1 MRGKTLP
8 DLSCKEPKNRD
19 RQETKEWQ
27 AWPCAIVLVIV
38 RIPMHKHWKQFG
50 HILVLTST
58 MILAVVLALFPTPLQ
73 AQVPPKGI
81 DPTLLAKA
89 NAGNADAQ
97 FNLGAHYAN
106 GQGVMQDYAQAAVWY
121 QKAGDQG
128 NASAQYN
135 LALLYEDGRGLQ
147 QDYAQAAIW
156 YRKAAEQGFA
166 SAQCNLGLL
175 YAHGRGVQQDH
186 TQAAAWYRKAAEQGN
201 AVAQFDLGALYAHGD
216 SGSQDH
222 AESAKWYLKAAESC
236 DAANDKSAGYCESMI
251 LIGFAYMNGDGVPQD
266 YTQAAKWLR
275 KSAEKGDSLAME
287 SMGWFYAKGYG
298 VPTDAHQAE
307 MWFRKAADQ
316 GDTNAKIAL
325 EATQRL
331 LALGPSAYQTA
342 IFDGWQTVPSGTYC
356 NTTATATPS
365 PYQNGL
371 VTAYGTTNCSDSSKK
386 VFSIT
391 LGQYRYQVAPEYGA
405 LAYMPVTWI
414 FYAGKQ
420 SPLEKL
426 PPGTEVRVRSDGGFL
441 YMLNAKG
448 KDTKFE
454 IVSVGPR

>member
-1 MRGKTLP
+1 
-8 DLSCKEPKNRD
+8 
-19 RQETKEWQ
+19 
-27 AWPCAIVLVIV
+27 
-38 RIPMHKHWKQFG
+38 
-50 HILVLTST
+50 
-58 MILAVVLALFPTPLQ
+58 
-73 AQVPPKGI
+73 
-81 DPTLLAKA
+81 
-89 NAGNADAQ
+89 
-97 FNLGAHYAN
+97 
-106 GQGVMQDYAQAAVWY
+106 
-121 QKAGDQG
+121 
-128 NASAQYN
+128 
-135 LALLYEDGRGLQ
+135 
-147 QDYAQAAIW
+147 
-156 YRKAAEQGFA
+156 
-166 SAQCNLGLL
+166 
-175 YAHGRGVQQDH
+175 
-186 TQAAAWYRKAAEQGN
+186 
-201 AVAQFDLGALYAHGD
+201 
-216 SGSQDH
+216 
-222 AESAKWYLKAAESC
+222 
-236 DAANDKSAGYCESMI
+236 MI